1 MSTNRRQRKRQLKM
15 SMRYVDHVMGN
26 MSQKQKDVDKAVK
39 LKETRVEKGD
49 LNEVIRENEISNDG
63 GVFGYKPN
71 KGEPNE
77 KPNDESNEELIIGSQ
92 NVYGITD
99 RQENEELN
107 KKPNKHE
114 NEKWGNGN
122 EVDVFDEVLVAE
134 GSKRWEMTVY
144 GYFVGYR

>member
-49 LNEVIRENEISNDG
+49 LNKLNTISTEIDS
-63 GVFGYKPN
+63 
-71 KGEPNE
+71 
-77 KPNDESNEELIIGSQ
+77 
-92 NVYGITD
+92 
-99 RQENEELN
+99 
-107 KKPNKHE
+107 
-114 NEKWGNGN
+114 NGN
-122 EVDVFDEVLVAE
+122 EVDVFDEMLVVE